1 MQIDDDRRLRIL
13 MVIQNLRPGGAERQ
27 LVALAQGL
35 AGRGHE
41 VAIVCMGEP
50 DIETA
55 PLRDAGIEVIG
66 LGAVRRSRRPAALP
80 KLVRLARGADVV
92 QCTMWDASLW
102 GRIAAVIARRP
113 AIVSDHATDRTV
125 QTSSDGAARHGWIA
139 LHNRVLDRVTFA
151 TVACA
156 RTQIPLLQSEGV
168 DPERI
173 VYIPNGVPTGG
184 LRAAASPPPTRADLG
199 IPDEA
204 KVVIHI
210 AQFRPEKNQPA
221 TFEAVSRL
229 REDLGDVRAVFVGVG
244 RVAKGALEERAA
256 EEGAS
261 WAHFLGMRDDIPA
274 LLALAD
280 LAVLPSISDT
290 MPLSILE
297 ALALGVPVVATD
309 VGDVKGMVEGSGA
322 GLCVPVGDVDA
333 FADACRRVLS
343 DPDLHA
349 RLSAGGREA
358 SRSFDSEAMVDSYE
372 EVLTAASAHDSRR
385 LTELRAGARQAS

>member
-1 MQIDDDRRLRIL
+1 MQIDNDRRLRVL

-27 LVALAQGL
+27 LIALARGL
-35 AGRGHE
+35 AERGGG
-41 VAIVCMGEP
+41 VTIACMGEP
-50 DIETA
+50 DTDLA
-55 PLRDAGIEVIG
+55 PLHELGIEVVA
-66 LGAVRRSRRPAALP
+66 LGAVRRSRRPAILP
-80 KLVRLARGADVV
+80 RLVRLARRADVV

-102 GRIAAVIARRP
+102 GRIAAAIARRP

-156 RTQIPLLQSEGV
+156 QTQIPLLRSEGV

-173 VYIPNGVPTGG
+173 VYIPNGVPTGE
-184 LRAAASPPPTRADLG
+184 LREAAVPPPTRGDLG

-210 AQFRPEKNQPA
+210 AQFRPEKNQAA
-221 TFEAVSRL
+221 TFEAVARL
-229 REDLGDVRAVFVGVG
+229 RPELGDVRAVFVGVG
-244 RVAKGALEERAA
+244 RQNKGALEARAA

-261 WAHFLGMRDDIPA
+261 WAHFLGMRSDIPA

-280 LAVLPSISDT
+280 LAVLPSTSDT

-309 VGDVKGMVEGSGA
+309 VGDVRAMVEGSGA
-322 GLCVPVGDVDA
+322 GLCVPVGDLAA
-333 FADACRRVLS
+333 FTGACRGILA
-343 DPDLHA
+343 DPELRA

-358 SRSFDSEAMVDSYE
+358 SRSFDSGTMVDRYE
-372 EVLTAASAHDSRR
+372 EVLTAASAHDAGR
-385 LTELRAGARQAS
+385 LAEIRLGAR

>member
-1 MQIDDDRRLRIL
+1 MPSDQDKRLRVL

-27 LVALAQGL
+27 SIALARGL
-35 AGRGHE
+35 ADRGSAVTIACMGQPDTDLGPLHE
-41 VAIVCMGEP
+41 V
-50 DIETA
+50 
-55 PLRDAGIEVIG
+55 GIEVIG
-66 LGAVRRSRRPAALP
+66 LGAVKRSRRPAALP
-80 KLVRLARGADVV
+80 KLIRLARRADVV

-113 AIVSDHATDRTV
+113 AIVSDHATDRAV
-125 QTSSDGAARHGWIA
+125 QTSSDGAARHDWIA
-139 LHNRVLDRVTFA
+139 LHNRLLDRVTFA

-156 RTQIPLLQSEGV
+156 QTQIPLLQSEGV

-173 VYIPNGVPTGG
+173 IYIPNGVPTGE
-184 LRAAASPPPTRADLG
+184 LRAAAVPPPTRADLG

-210 AQFRPEKNQPA
+210 AQFRPEKNQSA
-221 TFEAVSRL
+221 TFDAVARL
-229 REDLGDVRAVFVGVG
+229 REELGDVRAVFVGVG
-244 RVAKGALEERAA
+244 RLAKGALEERAA
-256 EEGAS
+256 KEGAS

-280 LAVLPSISDT
+280 LAVLPSTSDT

-309 VGDVKGMVEGSGA
+309 VGDVRAMVEGSGA
-322 GLCVPVGDVDA
+322 GLCVPVGDLDA
-333 FADACRRVLS
+333 FTAACRRILS
-343 DPDLHA
+343 DPALHE

-358 SRSFDSEAMVDSYE
+358 SRSFDSGAMVDHYE
-372 EVLTAASAHDSRR
+372 AVLRAARAHDRSR
-385 LTELRAGARQAS
+385 LAELRRGAK